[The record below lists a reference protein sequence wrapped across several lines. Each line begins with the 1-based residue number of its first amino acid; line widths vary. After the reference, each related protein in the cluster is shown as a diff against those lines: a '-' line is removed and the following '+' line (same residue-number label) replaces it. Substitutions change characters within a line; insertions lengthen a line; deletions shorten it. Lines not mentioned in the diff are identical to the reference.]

1 MSTTLSGRFSQDVER
16 LRDEVITWRRHL
28 HQNPELSFQEKKTS
42 QFVYETLQTFPGL
55 VVTRPTPTSVMA
67 RLIGKQP
74 GKTVALRADMDA
86 LPIQEESGVP
96 FSSRNPGVM
105 HACGHD
111 GHTAMLLGVAKI
123 FSKMTELITGELRFL
138 FQHAEE
144 KFPGGARD
152 LVRAGVME
160 GVDAVV
166 GAHLWTPL
174 AVGKVGVAY
183 GPMMAAPDLFR
194 LTIQGKGGH
203 AASPH
208 QTVDA
213 IAVGAQVVTNLQHL
227 VSRRTDPLDSLVVS
241 ITEFHAGTEHNII
254 PDKAEIVGSVRTFD
268 PSLREMAPEW
278 IEQVI
283 RGVTSAHGA
292 QYELRFERG
301 YHPVINDE
309 SVTRTVEEA
318 VVEALGEEVIE
329 RVKPSMGGEDF
340 SAYQQVTPGTFLF
353 IGAGNPDKGAVYPH
367 HHPRFTIDED
377 AMAIGM
383 TVLVHGAWKLL
394 HG

>member
-1 MSTTLSGRFSQDVER
+1 MSTTLYGRFSQDVER
-16 LRDEVITWRRHL
+16 LRDEVIAWRRHL
-28 HQNPELSFQEKKTS
+28 HQYPELSFQEKKTS

-74 GKTVALRADMDA
+74 GKTVALRADLDA

-111 GHTAMLLGVAKI
+111 GHTAILLGVAKI
-123 FSKMTELITGELRFL
+123 FSEMAELSTGELRFL

-268 PSLREMAPEW
+268 PALREMAPGW

-309 SVTRTVEEA
+309 AVTSTVEEA
-318 VVEALGEEVIE
+318 IVEALGEEVIE

-377 AMAIGM
+377 ALAIGV
-383 TVLVHGAWKLL
+383 TALVHGAWKLL

>member
-16 LRDEVITWRRHL
+16 LRDEVIAWRRHL

-152 LVRAGVME
+152 LVRAGMME

-377 AMAIGM
+377 AMTIGM
-383 TVLVHGAWKLL
+383 TALVHGAWKLL

>member
-318 VVEALGEEVIE
+318 VVEALG
-329 RVKPSMGGEDF
+329 K
-340 SAYQQVTPGTFLF
+340 
-353 IGAGNPDKGAVYPH
+353 K
-367 HHPRFTIDED
+367 
-377 AMAIGM
+377 
-383 TVLVHGAWKLL
+383 
-394 HG
+394 

>member
-16 LRDEVITWRRHL
+16 LREEVIAWRRHL
-28 HQNPELSFQEKKTS
+28 HQYPELSFQEKKTS
-42 QFVYETLQTFPGL
+42 RFVYETLQTFPGL
-55 VVTRPTPTSVMA
+55 IVNRPTPTSAMA

-74 GKTVALRADMDA
+74 GRIVALRADMDA

-123 FSKMTELITGELRFL
+123 FSQMADRITGELRFL

-144 KFPGGARD
+144 KFPGGARE

-166 GAHLWTPL
+166 GVHLWTPL

-203 AASPH
+203 AAAPH

-213 IAVGAQVVTNLQHL
+213 IAIGAQAVTNLQHL
-227 VSRRTDPLDSLVVS
+227 VSRRTDPLDSLVIS

-254 PDKAEIVGSVRTFD
+254 PDKVEIVGSVRTFD
-268 PSLREMAPEW
+268 PALREMAPEW

-292 QYELRFERG
+292 DYELRVERG

-309 SVTRTVEEA
+309 MVTRTVEEA
-318 VVEALGEEVIE
+318 VVEALGTNVIE

-377 AMAIGM
+377 ALVIGM
-383 TVLVHGAWKLL
+383 NALVHGAWKLL
-394 HG
+394 HA